1 MPRPYSHA
9 VRVCVLGAT
18 EVWRDDQQVDL
29 GTRKRRALVA
39 ALALS
44 GGHPVS
50 VDALV
55 DLLWGDSPPDAVAN
69 TLQAYVSGLR
79 KSLEPDRAPRTPA
92 SVLLTVA
99 PGYALR
105 VPEGDLDATRFDRL
119 VSGVHRRLGTRGTW
133 WEPPGL
139 TDDVISECLA
149 DVDEALALWRGTPY
163 VDLEEAPPAVAE
175 RARLEELRSVA
186 LEDRAVLRLALG
198 DHGTVAAELES
209 LTAAYPLR
217 ERLWGL
223 RAVALA
229 RAGRQADALD
239 ALRGVREVLD
249 RELGLEPSVQLRDLQ
264 TAVLRQDPALSRRE
278 AVAAPAAAPPR

>member
-1 MPRPYSHA
+1 VPRPYSHA

-92 SVLLTVA
+92 SVLVTVA

-119 VSGVHRRLGTRGTW
+119 VSGVHRRLGTRSAY
-133 WEPPGL
+133 PGA
-139 TDDVISECLA
+139 TVTRTLA
-149 DVDEALALWRGTPY
+149 GVRG
-163 VDLEEAPPAVAE
+163 
-175 RARLEELRSVA
+175 ARSGSRDLRSP
-186 LEDRAVLRLALG
+186 D
-198 DHGTVAAELES
+198 T
-209 LTAAYPLR
+209 
-217 ERLWGL
+217 
-223 RAVALA
+223 
-229 RAGRQADALD
+229 
-239 ALRGVREVLD
+239 
-249 RELGLEPSVQLRDLQ
+249 
-264 TAVLRQDPALSRRE
+264 
-278 AVAAPAAAPPR
+278 